1 MSRLNRFSL
10 LAVFAILTMALSAP
24 VFAQGGGAGGRGGQ
38 RGQGGQGR
46 QRGGDPAQ
54 MMERYKTAMA
64 VSDAEWAVINPLL
77 TIVVA
82 KQSAANPRGMRMGRM
97 GGMGGRAGGRGG
109 AGGGVA
115 VTPPTDPISVAQTAL
130 TTTLADPNATNATIQ
145 AKLKALR
152 DARTKA
158 QAEYKTACDNL
169 IKVLKPRQEAQLVSM
184 NVIQ

>member
-1 MSRLNRFSL
+1 MSRLNRFGL
-10 LAVFAILTMALSAP
+10 LAMFAILTMALSAP
-24 VFAQGGGAGGRGGQ
+24 VFAQGGAGGRGGQ
-38 RGQGGQGR
+38 RGQGGQGGQGR
-46 QRGGDPAQ
+46 QRGGDPAAQ
-54 MMERYKTAMA
+54 MERYKTAMA

-82 KQSAANPRGMRMGRM
+82 KQSAANPRGMRMG
-97 GGMGGRAGGRGG
+97 GMGRVGRGG
-109 AGGGVA
+109 AGGGA
-115 VTPPTDPISVAQTAL
+115 VTPPTDPISKAQADL
-130 TTTLADPNATNATIQ
+130 TTALADPNATNTTIQ

-169 IKVLKPRQEAQLVSM
+169 CKVLQPRQEAQLVSM